1 MAYNKKKLQEIS
13 DILDSVKGS
22 YIGQSLTQESLE
34 LVENLT
40 IGDVILEFGFNVDDA
55 SQVLGNVVM
64 MKRKNAAVGF
74 TANVVKESKS
84 RKLRESYAGYGYDS
98 STDKAFNDLD
108 MALNKLIFAGVVKE
122 DIIEI
127 VETEFGDYEAAED
140 EESRHIDNAG
150 FYQTPNTY

>member
-13 DILDSVKGS
+13 DILNSVKGS

-40 IGDVILEFGFNVDDA
+40 IGDVILEFGFNVDEA

-98 STDKAFNDLD
+98 STNKAFNDLD
-108 MALNKLIFAGVVKE
+108 MALNTLVVAGVVKE

-127 VETEFGDYEAAED
+127 VETTFGDYNAGSDYED
-140 EESRHIDNAG
+140 EALSQSSKFTPDN
-150 FYQTPNTY
+150 Y

>member
-13 DILDSVKGS
+13 EILNSVKGS

-55 SQVLGNVVM
+55 SQVLGNVVI
-64 MKRKNAAVGF
+64 MKRKNASVGF

-98 STDKAFNDLD
+98 STNKAFDNL
-108 MALNKLIFAGVVKE
+108 LLSVESLIVAGVVKE

-127 VETEFGDYEAAED
+127 VETAFGDY
-140 EESRHIDNAG
+140 NAG
-150 FYQTPNTY
+150 SDYEDTGVSQSSKFTPNNY

>member
-13 DILDSVKGS
+13 EILNSVKGS

-55 SQVLGNVVM
+55 SQVLGNVVI
-64 MKRKNAAVGF
+64 MKRKNASVGF

-98 STDKAFNDLD
+98 STNKAFDNL
-108 MALNKLIFAGVVKE
+108 LLSVESLIVAGVVKE

-127 VETEFGDYEAAED
+127 VETAFGDY
-140 EESRHIDNAG
+140 NAG
-150 FYQTPNTY
+150 SDYEDTGVSQSSKFTPDNY

>member
-13 DILDSVKGS
+13 EILNSVKGS

-40 IGDVILEFGFNVDDA
+40 IGDVILEFGFNVDDS
-55 SQVLGNVVM
+55 SQVLGNVVI
-64 MKRKNAAVGF
+64 MKRKKASVGF

-98 STDKAFNDLD
+98 STNKAFDNL
-108 MALNKLIFAGVVKE
+108 LLSVESLIVAGVVKE

-127 VETEFGDYEAAED
+127 VETAFGDY
-140 EESRHIDNAG
+140 NAG
-150 FYQTPNTY
+150 SDYEDTGVSQSSKFTPDNY

>member
-13 DILDSVKGS
+13 DILNSVKGS

-55 SQVLGNVVM
+55 SQVLGNVVI
-64 MKRKNAAVGF
+64 MKRKNASVGF

-98 STDKAFNDLD
+98 STNKAFDNL
-108 MALNKLIFAGVVKE
+108 LLSVESLIVAGVVKE

-127 VETEFGDYEAAED
+127 VETAFGDY
-140 EESRHIDNAG
+140 NAG
-150 FYQTPNTY
+150 SDYEDTGVSQSSKFTPDNY

>member
-13 DILDSVKGS
+13 DILNSVKGS

-55 SQVLGNVVM
+55 SQVLGNVVI
-64 MKRKNAAVGF
+64 MKRKNASVGF

-98 STDKAFNDLD
+98 STNKAFDNL
-108 MALNKLIFAGVVKE
+108 LLSVESLIVAGVVKE

-127 VETEFGDYEAAED
+127 VETAFGDY
-140 EESRHIDNAG
+140 NAG
-150 FYQTPNTY
+150 SDYEDTGVSQSSKFTPNNY